1 MGGFNSF
8 FLREK
13 LEMKK
18 GFQSITFHLVTQ
30 KKLSISST
38 TNRQPR
44 NNAQNQIQ
52 IKMRKNMGN
61 VGMFDNSLFDN
72 SNGFSSMLF
81 WTTFY

>member
-1 MGGFNSF
+1 MLLFLKQIGEFKVLNGGFNSF

-38 TNRQPR
+38 TNRRPR

-52 IKMRKNMGN
+52 IKMRKNIPN
-61 VGMFDNSLFDN
+61 HFCA
-72 SNGFSSMLF
+72 
-81 WTTFY
+81 TF